1 MSRALLAHHGQNGS
15 GDVHRADQARRDLL
29 LHLIGRALLEVAG
42 VKVGGVV
49 DQHVDAAESLD
60 GCLDRSLGVLWAGDV
75 KLDDQQVGRTKAD
88 RRQSV
93 AWADAA

>member
-1 MSRALLAHHGQNGS
+1 MVWMPNGS
-15 GDVHRADQARRDLL
+15 TSGASDSIQPSTPNFDAC
-29 LHLIGRALLEVAG
+29 
-42 VKVGGVV
+42 GVV

>member
-1 MSRALLAHHGQNGS
+1 VSS
-15 GDVHRADQARRDLL
+15 SK
-29 LHLIGRALLEVAG
+29 VAG